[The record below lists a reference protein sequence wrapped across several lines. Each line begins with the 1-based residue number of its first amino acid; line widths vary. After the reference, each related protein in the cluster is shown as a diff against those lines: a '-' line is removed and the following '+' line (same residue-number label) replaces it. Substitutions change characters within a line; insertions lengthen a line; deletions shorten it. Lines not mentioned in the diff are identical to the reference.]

1 MPAKKTTKIKKTT
14 TKTTASADATATKS
28 KTPATA
34 PKPSNGKVAAF
45 TLDDV
50 KSLLKTKKPEESKT
64 KATAAKKAIKKK
76 AEIEDVPHQAQSFGA
91 ASLADILGY
100 NPDESNARKSED
112 ETKVPK
118 KFKIY
123 YDLLISLR
131 NHVNEELD
139 LHTRETLKKSNK
151 EDSGDIASYSQH
163 MADEGTDNFDRDF
176 ALSLV
181 SSEQEALAEIEEA
194 ISRIFDGT
202 YGKCEITGEPIA
214 KERLMAVPFTKHSL
228 EGQNQLEKNK
238 RFFVQRGGGI
248 YSTGIEDSTQFIA
261 DDDAD

>member
-1 MPAKKTTKIKKTT
+1 MPAKKTAAKK
-14 TKTTASADATATKS
+14 ATKA
-28 KTPATA
+28 KPAAEKKA
-34 PKPSNGKVAAF
+34 PAKSNASNGKVAAF

-50 KSLLKTKKPEESKT
+50 QSLLKTKKKDEPKKET
-64 KATAAKKAIKKK
+64 KPTKEVAKKKVVE
-76 AEIEDVPHQAQSFGA
+76 EIEDVPHEAQNLGA
-91 ASLADILGY
+91 ASLADILGFD
-100 NPDESNARKSED
+100 PSKGSTSPPTD

-118 KFKIY
+118 KFKVY
-123 YDLLISLR
+123 YDLLIELR
-131 NHVNEELD
+131 NHVNDELD

-181 SSEQEALAEIEEA
+181 SNEQEALAEIEEA
-194 ISRIFDGT
+194 IGRIFDGS
-202 YGKCEITGEPIA
+202 YGVCEITGEAIT

-228 EGQNQLEKNK
+228 EGQQQLEKNK
-238 RFFVQRGGGI
+238 RFSVQKSGGV

-261 DDDAD
+261 NDDGD

>member
-1 MPAKKTTKIKKTT
+1 MPAKKTAAK
-14 TKTTASADATATKS
+14 TKTKTKVEPTATG
-28 KTPATA
+28 

-50 KSLLKTKKPEESKT
+50 KSLLKTKKKEQTETSVSVT
-64 KATAAKKAIKKK
+64 KKVAKKKLAQ
-76 AEIEDVPHQAQSFGA
+76 EVEEVPHKTQSFGA

-100 NPDESNARKSED
+100 NPGEAKRPKAD
-112 ETKVPK
+112 ETKVPA

-123 YDLLISLR
+123 YDLLVSLR
-131 NHVNEELD
+131 DHVNEELD

-151 EDSGDIASYSQH
+151 DDSGDIASYSQH

-181 SSEQEALAEIEEA
+181 STEQEALAEIG
-194 ISRIFDGT
+194 RIINGT
-202 YGKCEITGEPIA
+202 YGVCEITGEPIS

-228 EGQNQLEKNK
+228 EGQKQLEKNK
-238 RFFVQRGGGI
+238 RFFVQRGGV

-261 DDDAD
+261 NDDAD